1 MRKIEVPYIDY
12 EYVGRKLCDLRQ
24 SNSNLLKYVCYSLNE
39 ERLANVDKWDAS
51 SAVCTRDMKCDD
63 CHRPVEREV
72 SQNELAR
79 VLGVSKT
86 MVSNW
91 ESGRTSVDLCYLL
104 AYCELCDVT
113 LEEIVFP

>member
-72 SQNELAR
+72 SQGELAR
-79 VLGVSKT
+79 VLGVSERKLYRLWAA
-86 MVSNW
+86 VKNSDKKEDGFFAAVAN
-91 ESGRTSVDLCYLL
+91 
-104 AYCELCDVT
+104 
-113 LEEIVFP
+113 EIDTRK

>member
-24 SNSNLLKYVCYSLNE
+24 SNSNLLKYICYSLNE
-39 ERLANVDKWDAS
+39 ERLNDMAKWDAS
-51 SAVCTRDMKCDD
+51 AAVCTHGLHCSG
-63 CHRPVEREV
+63 CTRPVEREV
-72 SQNELAR
+72 SQSELAR

-104 AYCELCDVT
+104 AYCELCGVT

>member
-39 ERLANVDKWDAS
+39 ERLTNVDKWDAS

-72 SQNELAR
+72 SQGELAR

-104 AYCELCDVT
+104 VYCELCDVT